1 MGAAGSAGRAKL
13 MEPVRIETAPT
24 SAQDEVT
31 RDAAEFSLKQ
41 LNIETPPFPGDVSL
55 CGRLP
60 RELAKALAPR
70 FKSWVNVN
78 GPEDPDFSAE
88 ELQRAGVERVEVRPF
103 PGPPTM
109 PSEEQLAAALDALDT
124 LPRPIMLQC
133 TSGTRVGVLLVLW
146 LAKKHGY
153 SPESAQQLA
162 SDADFSFWRRCHTC
176 SPMRDWMLARLPAAD
191 AGTVLKPVEGLV
203 FSQLFDP
210 ETWTY
215 TYLLGCD
222 QTKEAVLIDPV
233 LEQKDRDLTLIN
245 ELGLELRYVLNTHC
259 HADHITSGG
268 SIRKDLPWVRTVIA
282 KASGAKADIQVEP
295 NDKITFGHFSLE
307 ALPTPGHTNGCVSWL
322 LLGSPSMVFTG
333 DALLIRGCGRT
344 DFQQGDAGKLYDSVH
359 TKIFSL
365 PGDTIVYP
373 GHDYKER
380 NASTV
385 DEEKRF
391 NPRLTKNRDE
401 FIQLMAD
408 LKLPYP
414 KKIDEAVPWNLVCGV
429 QD

>member
-1 MGAAGSAGRAKL
+1 MGSGTSAARAKL
-13 MEPVRIETAPT
+13 VEPLRIQVSPAT
-24 SAQDEVT
+24 AQDEAAP
-31 RDAAEFSLKQ
+31 DASEFTLRQ

-55 CGRLP
+55 CGRLS
-60 RELAKALAPR
+60 RDVARALAPR

-78 GPEDPDFSAE
+78 GPEDPDFCPE

-109 PSEEQLAAALDALDT
+109 PSEEQVQAALEALDT
-124 LPRPIMLQC
+124 LPRPLMLQC

-153 SPESAQQLA
+153 SAESAQQLA

-176 SPMRDWMLARLPAAD
+176 GPIRDWLLARMPAAD
-191 AGTVLKPVEGLV
+191 AGTVMKPAEGLI

-215 TYLLGCD
+215 TYLLACD
-222 QTKEAVLIDPV
+222 QTKEALLIDPV
-233 LEQKDRDLTLIN
+233 LEQKNRDLTLIN

-268 SIRKDLPWVRTVIA
+268 SIRKDMPWVRTVIA
-282 KASGAKADIQVEP
+282 KASGAKADILVDP
-295 NDKITFGHFSLE
+295 NDKVTFGRFSVE
-307 ALPTPGHTNGCVSWL
+307 VLPTPGHTDGCVSYL
-322 LLGSPSMVFTG
+322 LRGSPSMVFTG

-344 DFQQGDAGKLYDSVH
+344 DFQQGDSGKLYDSVH
-359 TKIFSL
+359 AKIFSL
-365 PGDTIVYP
+365 PPDTLVYP

-380 NASTV
+380 NVSTV

-391 NPRLTKNRDE
+391 NPRLTKSRDE

-414 KKIDEAVPWNLVCGV
+414 AKIDEAVPWNLVCGV